1 MRYMLNLSDEEK
13 QSLLSQHKSV
23 YDGYRTIQLPQHDNT
38 IGVYD
43 PAGDKGG
50 ITVTNSGNVKP
61 YTNVGI
67 NESMEK
73 GMTCEQ
79 CGSGI
84 VMEGETCEQCGTK
97 MEGSMAEPEY
107 GSFDYVEEE
116 MDEEVY
122 AGLQQPYGDIDFGA
136 YDFDSK
142 GPEQFGN
149 DFPYELDDNDDL
161 SLDLSADG
169 REMYPNEKP
178 AYEFDSDGPLATDG
192 TFSEMEDPDKV
203 ENIKES
209 IKESLNWFKRFSK
222 YN

>member
-136 YDFDSK
+136 YDFDSE

-149 DFPYELDDNDDL
+149 DFPYE
-161 SLDLSADG
+161 LDLSADG

-192 TFSEMEDPDKV
+192 TFSEMEDPDEVK
-203 ENIKES
+203 NIKES